1 MKHPYQRLLGCLVS
15 LVSMSHVH
23 AALGDPGADDW
34 QLRRL
39 QHPTLAELRAER
51 AGQIMIYDGLTDRQ
65 VARVMDNHFNRI
77 QSMMFTDVVI
87 TGKDGSPKEDPVSGT
102 ILTESDGCD

>member
-1 MKHPYQRLLGCLVS
+1 MKHPYQHAIGCLIGF
-15 LVSMSHVH
+15 VSMSHVH
-23 AALGDPGADDW
+23 AALGDPGTDDW

-39 QHPTLAELRAER
+39 QQPTPAELRAER

-77 QSMMFTDVVI
+77 QNMMFTGVVI
-87 TGKDGSPKEDPVSGT
+87 TEKDGSPKEDPVSGD
-102 ILTESDGCD
+102 ILTENDGCD